1 MKKIKTIIIDDEIA
15 AAENIQILL
24 ENYCPEM
31 EVMGMEHSISKS
43 YKLIKDTN
51 PDLIF
56 LDISMPPEGT
66 GFDLLEMFPHR
77 KFHVIFVTAH
87 QEYSLKAIK
96 QRAFD
101 YLLKPIDYKELIQT
115 VGQFSQTFSTPPSSV
130 SSQPIINLATDDG
143 THIVKQKDII
153 YCRASGSY
161 TEFFI
166 QGRSNI
172 IISKPLKFAESQLDM
187 NQFKRV
193 HRSFIINPQ
202 YITKITKEDGGSVF
216 LDEVEI
222 SVSKN
227 YCQNVFDL
235 VNHPM
240 QNTFTK

>member
-1 MKKIKTIIIDDEIA
+1 MKKIKTVIIDDEIA

-31 EVMGMEHSISKS
+31 EVIGMEHSISKGF
-43 YKLIKDTN
+43 KLIKDAV
-51 PDLIF
+51 PDLVF

-66 GFDLLEMFPHR
+66 GFDLLEMFPNR
-77 KFHVIFVTAH
+77 NFHVIFVTAH

-115 VGQFSQTFSTPPSSV
+115 VNQFVQTFTVSTPQISTE
-130 SSQPIINLATDDG
+130 PIINLATDDG
-143 THIVKQKDII
+143 THIVKQKDIY
-153 YCRASGSY
+153 YCKASGSY

-166 QGRSNI
+166 KGRSNI
-172 IISKPLKFAESQLDM
+172 MISKPLKFAESQLDM
-187 NQFKRV
+187 NHFKRV

-202 YITKITKEDGGSVF
+202 FITKITKEDGGSVF
-216 LDEVEI
+216 LDDVEI

-235 VNHPM
+235 VN
-240 QNTFTK
+240 QS